1 MRSLGKHIK
10 WRDLKSNAVS
20 DNLRVQ
26 QEKFHSDLMPINSQ
40 INLN

>member
-1 MRSLGKHIK
+1 MRSLGKHIR
-10 WRDLKSNAVS
+10 WRDLKANAVS

-26 QEKFHSDLMPINSQ
+26 QEKFDSDLMPIDSQ